1 MANGSC
7 EKQPFIPPDPPL
19 VRRDHHPQRAV
30 ARGSDVRG
38 VARRRRHLFI
48 SARLGSVHRLVD
60 LGVRHDLPYG
70 VRAHSEL
77 RHLHYISYGE
87 RQRRVRVTRLE
98 IGRHCLTW
106 AGDQRDAGATEAG
119 GDVARGRAAGEA
131 PHVLCVLGLVV
142 PSVHRGELCLELP
155 ERGGC
160 AVARLDH
167 GKKRGAS
174 ASRGETCM
182 LATGW
187 FDAPNTRVVRRVG
200 WFDVKWV
207 PIEPNVQSGVE
218 TYTPGVH
225 ILLIICTLLD

>member
-1 MANGSC
+1 
-7 EKQPFIPPDPPL
+7 
-19 VRRDHHPQRAV
+19 
-30 ARGSDVRG
+30 
-38 VARRRRHLFI
+38 
-48 SARLGSVHRLVD
+48 
-60 LGVRHDLPYG
+60 
-70 VRAHSEL
+70 
-77 RHLHYISYGE
+77 
-87 RQRRVRVTRLE
+87 
-98 IGRHCLTW
+98 
-106 AGDQRDAGATEAG
+106 
-119 GDVARGRAAGEA
+119 
-131 PHVLCVLGLVV
+131 
-142 PSVHRGELCLELP
+142 
-155 ERGGC
+155 
-160 AVARLDH
+160 VARLDH